1 MFSISRYRGYFPAK
15 FQVTA
20 IIRSYSVSS
29 GSGLIRF
36 SPSFFTHFSIA
47 KLQTNNHY
55 QNKFK
60 QHDMKLTWTGQ
71 SVHSLILCVNLLNF
85 LEKVFA
91 LALPS
96 YVNLTSISTT
106 PLHNS
111 LILIFKDEVLLS
123 LFVKLDLF
131 RLLLVYWW
139 RHGLKRHNL
148 MIICVGGLTTMCFSK
163 RL

>member
-1 MFSISRYRGYFPAK
+1 
-15 FQVTA
+15 
-20 IIRSYSVSS
+20 
-29 GSGLIRF
+29 
-36 SPSFFTHFSIA
+36 
-47 KLQTNNHY
+47 
-55 QNKFK
+55 
-60 QHDMKLTWTGQ
+60 MKLTWTGQ

-139 RHGLKRHNL
+139 RHGLK
-148 MIICVGGLTTMCFSK
+148 
-163 RL
+163 